1 MFSLSIMLSLH
12 FVCVRCNLILMQDLK
27 EYTDAEGLMS
37 LPTSDLHNP
46 TVCLGNRRLM
56 RCITNDASPLQ
67 LQSFSS
73 AAPIEMTTEF
83 ASNSNSNGSKTF
95 TCNSNGNHRNHP
107 QHQHQYQQQ
116 QSQHLHHSNNNL
128 LNNKN
133 NNTSG
138 DLASFDSSDTY
149 ASCQTHPF
157 LSQGDLTGDMA
168 DISCMLDELDME
180 DLYFTSLEKRRPTAV
195 SSTLA
200 TAPHV
205 DAMGS
210 IDDVVAMQVK
220 KSASGDAGLHSL
232 AGPPMDEVF
241 QTFQSFEM
249 ASRIDRGSHVSLNE
263 PPVPKHRKTRFQQA
277 SFNKGKIFATPKKLS
292 HDSLDETPTTSSS
305 IPLKKIRRSS
315 FMPPKS
321 IVSATK
327 LINQH
332 LFGIQYSSS
341 KSNSFIL
348 CSLTLKH
355 IHDIFKTLNLGKS
368 EDKAAA
374 SEDSSETSPNVETH
388 RRSKSIL
395 KNKSDSSKTATDPES
410 EMLLSENVSNAV
422 VSENGSVSTSNVVK
436 NLYR

>member
-1 MFSLSIMLSLH
+1 ML
-12 FVCVRCNLILMQDLK
+12 FIVQDLK

-37 LPTSDLHNP
+37 LPTSDSHHP

-56 RCITNDASPLQ
+56 RCIEHETSPLQ
-67 LQSFSS
+67 LQQYSSS
-73 AAPIEMTTEF
+73 AAIEMTAEF
-83 ASNSNSNGSKTF
+83 VSNSNSNSNASKTI
-95 TCNSNGNHRNHP
+95 TGNSNGNHRNH
-107 QHQHQYQQQ
+107 HQYQQQ
-116 QSQHLHHSNNNL
+116 QQSHNHSNNNL

-133 NNTSG
+133 NNNSG

-157 LSQGDLTGDMA
+157 LSQGDLTGEMA

-180 DLYFTSLEKRRPTAV
+180 DLYFTSLEKRRPTAA

-200 TAPHV
+200 TAPYGESK
-205 DAMGS
+205 GS
-210 IDDVVAMQVK
+210 IDDVMASASHVK

-232 AGPPMDEVF
+232 AAAPMEEVF

-263 PPVPKHRKTRFQQA
+263 PPVPKHRKTRFQQG
-277 SFNKGKIFATPKKLS
+277 SFNKSKTVRTEFATPKKLS
-292 HDSLDETPTTSSS
+292 HDSLDEAPVASTSA
-305 IPLKKIRRSS
+305 IGLKKIRRSS

-341 KSNSFIL
+341 KSNIFCFLISVRL
-348 CSLTLKH
+348 LWCSGS
-355 IHDIFKTLNLGKS
+355 IIDS
-368 EDKAAA
+368 E
-374 SEDSSETSPNVETH
+374 
-388 RRSKSIL
+388 SI
-395 KNKSDSSKTATDPES
+395 
-410 EMLLSENVSNAV
+410 
-422 VSENGSVSTSNVVK
+422 
-436 NLYR
+436 